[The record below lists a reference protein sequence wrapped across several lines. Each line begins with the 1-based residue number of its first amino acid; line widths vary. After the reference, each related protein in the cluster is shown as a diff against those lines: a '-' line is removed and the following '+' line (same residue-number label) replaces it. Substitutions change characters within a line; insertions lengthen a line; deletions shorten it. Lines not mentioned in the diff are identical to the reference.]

1 MIFLHFII
9 IPFKWGQ
16 SLADIFSIGSSSKS
30 LRRIRVFFAVNALF
44 SRTVL
49 LLGPTF
55 LRFIFTSTW
64 ISWSVLIS
72 IFFYSLIHSY
82 LQDVHQKLCFFPI
95 HCNQSPACRRAIH
108 PQKRS
113 ECTVTLVGWPI
124 FCTTNSS
131 LVLAME
137 R

>member
-1 MIFLHFII
+1 M
-9 IPFKWGQ
+9 G
-16 SLADIFSIGSSSKS
+16 SKS
-30 LRRIRVFFAVNALF
+30 SGHIFYRVIFKIVEEDTRFFAVNALF

-55 LRFIFTSTW
+55 LRFIITSTW
-64 ISWSVLIS
+64 ISWSLLIS

-108 PQKRS
+108 PHKRS

-137 R
+137 RWQNIEKS